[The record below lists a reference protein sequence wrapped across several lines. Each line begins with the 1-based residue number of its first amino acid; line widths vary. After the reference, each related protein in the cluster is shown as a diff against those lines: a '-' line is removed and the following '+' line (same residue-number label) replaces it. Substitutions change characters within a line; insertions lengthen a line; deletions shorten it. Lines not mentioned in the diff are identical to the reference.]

1 MSGISD
7 ARTPVA
13 TPPRLF
19 QDPESSRRSPSIRTQ
34 LFTIVAAIVVP
45 LAGVLIYSIYADA
58 RHAIT
63 DARSAARTLA
73 VVTASD
79 TARTLKAN
87 REALQVLAQRP
98 LVRLVDAMRCDP
110 VLREVR
116 PLFPAAIDV
125 AVFDR
130 NGDLV
135 CSAVRPRGETFSVA
149 KTPWFSRD
157 LKADRLIVGPPTW
170 GVQSGRW
177 LSVLAQPIHDA
188 GNEVLGLL
196 VLPLDLTIYIPN
208 LSTAPLPPDTA
219 VGIVTENGAHVW
231 SNAPIGTWIG
241 KTVDPQ
247 SPLKALLKAKGGETE
262 GAGPGSENLLYAMEP
277 IAGAEWYAYIGIPSR
292 VIYAEVYASAVPKS
306 LIGLLS
312 LLAITGFVLMLSRR
326 VQRPVQSL
334 VAAIRA
340 IREGREETRAQAGEV
355 REIAELAGEFNLM
368 LDHLRAS
375 ERRLR
380 DIFESVNVLTVMV
393 DVSGRLT
400 FCNQKLL
407 DLTGWRRD
415 EAIGKNWF
423 RTFRPPEQGEEYF
436 ARYLDGIATGDIAL
450 HYEGDLVSRDGKRF
464 VIFWSHTL
472 MRDPEGRITG
482 VASIGQDVTQ
492 RKRAEAEIERLNRT
506 LEQRVAERT
515 AELDRANRE
524 LESFAY
530 SVSHDLRG
538 PARTMVGFSTIL
550 LEKSRD
556 RLDPESI
563 DYVNRIDAGA
573 RRMGRLIDDLL
584 RLSRISRSEM
594 HRREFD
600 LSRLVHAVAGSLV
613 DAHPERQVELSI
625 DPGMR
630 AEGDPGLIRILLEN
644 VLGNAWKFTSCV
656 ERTRIQAGC
665 EQRDGTAVYFVRDNG
680 AGFDMRFA
688 DKLFSPFQR
697 LHRED
702 EFEGTGIGL
711 SIVARIV
718 AMHGGV
724 VWAEGTPGR
733 GATVYFTLAAGG
745 RLIHS
750 GKTSFSSGPVAS

>member
-1 MSGISD
+1 M
-7 ARTPVA
+7 
-13 TPPRLF
+13 
-19 QDPESSRRSPSIRTQ
+19 SRRSLSIRTQ

-45 LAGVLIYSIYADA
+45 LAGMLIYSIYADA
-58 RHAIT
+58 LHAIT
-63 DARSAARTLA
+63 DARSAAHTLA
-73 VVTASD
+73 AVTASD

-87 REALQVLAQRP
+87 REALEVLAQRP
-98 LVRLVDAMRCDP
+98 LVRRVDARRCDP
-110 VLREVR
+110 VLRDFR

-157 LKADRLIVGPPTW
+157 IKADRLIVGPPTW

-177 LSVLAQPIHDA
+177 LSVLAQPIHDD
-188 GNEVLGLL
+188 GGKVIGLL
-196 VLPLDLTIYIPN
+196 VLPFDLTIYIPN

-219 VGIVTENGAHVW
+219 VGILTANGAHVW
-231 SNAPIGTWIG
+231 SNAPLDTWIG
-241 KTVDPQ
+241 KSVDPR
-247 SPLKALLKAKGGETE
+247 SPLQALLGARGGEME
-262 GAGPGSENLLYAMEP
+262 GAGPGSETLLYAIEP
-277 IAGAEWYAYIGIPSR
+277 IPGAEWYAYVGIPGR
-292 VIYAEVYASAVPKS
+292 VIYADVYASAIRNS

-312 LLAITGFVLMLSRR
+312 LLAITGFVLTLSRR
-326 VQRPVQSL
+326 IQRPVQTL
-334 VAAIRA
+334 VSAIRA
-340 IREGREETRAQAGEV
+340 VREGREDARAQADGI
-355 REIAELAGEFNLM
+355 REIAELAEEFNLM

-380 DIFESVNVLTVMV
+380 DIFESVDLLTVMI
-393 DVSGRLT
+393 DVGGRLT

-407 DLTGWRRD
+407 DLTGWRKD
-415 EAIGKNWF
+415 EAIGRNWF
-423 RTFRPPEQGEEYF
+423 RTFRPPEQSEEHL
-436 ARYLDGIATGDIAL
+436 ARYLNGVATGDIAL
-450 HYEGDLVSRDGKRF
+450 HYEGDLVSRGGQRF

-482 VASIGQDVTQ
+482 VASIGQDITQ
-492 RKRAEAEIERLNRT
+492 RKRADAEIERLNQT

-515 AELDRANRE
+515 AELDRANKE

-538 PARTMVGFSTIL
+538 PARIMIGFSTIL

-556 RLDPESI
+556 KLDPESI

-584 RLSRISRSEM
+584 RLSRISRVEM
-594 HRREFD
+594 RRSEFD
-600 LSRLVHAVAGSLV
+600 LSQLSHDVAKSLF
-613 DAHPERQVELSI
+613 DAHPGHQVQLSI

-630 AEGDPGLIRILLEN
+630 VDGDPGLIRILLEN
-644 VLGNAWKFTSCV
+644 VLGNAWKFTAYV
-656 ERTRIQAGC
+656 AQPRIEAGC
-665 EQRDGTAVYFVRDNG
+665 ERRDGTAVYFVRDNG

-697 LHRED
+697 LHREE

-711 SIVARIV
+711 SIVGRIV
-718 AMHGGV
+718 AMHNGV
-724 VWAEGTPGR
+724 AWAEGTPGQ
-733 GATVYFTLAAGG
+733 GATIHFTLAAGS
-745 RLIHS
+745 RPIHP
-750 GKTSFSSGPVAS
+750 GKTPERLRPVVS